1 MPDLKTSGEDTHLIR
16 KTYDAFLASAWHT
29 DELKSLR
36 QRIHNDF
43 SGAKLERVY
52 VAEISDRTNSPE
64 EKEDQLEIVDTCL
77 EAIEQSN
84 QFILLDV
91 GEYGTYL
98 GQESSKS
105 VSSFLEL
112 ELFQAV
118 LHKKPIH
125 FLLVGQQET
134 ELASLVSRLPNSGVS
149 KTVVGNLDEAEAEIS
164 KVLDGKI
171 ALSAAPGLV
180 SDFTDEVLRFRQK
193 HWSDRKLFSEP
204 ELFGGLVVGNTVN
217 DVFDAE
223 IVDYYLQLAEAETH
237 TSRVLTRTWIAIRY
251 LMKVHYST
259 THDPVVVGLWRR
271 AFSLWLRATSWR
283 GLHGH
288 IRLGNVSALGSHAL
302 LLGQNDIPFFDEND
316 PRSGDL
322 FNDLCSAYYS
332 VSKMAGR
339 GYSRSLLKRSEAYLS
354 AGLKSR
360 SRAHTHKLLPLKGA
374 LEMRRL
380 RLKSAVATFSEAL
393 ALAEGRA
400 EDQNEIGFLMTELG
414 FVEALSGSPR
424 TGRRRIVEGLSTIDR
439 DTWNPGFL
447 ARAERKLAIASL
459 MCFGFSDARDA
470 AARALLV
477 AEQHDMLNQIRAPMS
492 WLARWPK

>member
-1 MPDLKTSGEDTHLIR
+1 MIQKS
-16 KTYDAFLASAWHT
+16 YDAFLASAWHT
-29 DELKSLR
+29 EELKSLR

-43 SGAKLERVY
+43 SDAEIERVY
-52 VAEISDRTNSPE
+52 VAEISDRANSPD
-64 EKEDQLEIVDTCL
+64 EKDDQLAIVDTCL

-91 GEYGTYL
+91 GVYGTYL

-118 LHKKPIH
+118 LHRKPIH
-125 FLLVGQQET
+125 FLLVGQEET

-149 KTVVGNLDEAEAEIS
+149 KTIVGNLKEAEAEIS
-164 KVLDGKI
+164 RVVDGKR
-171 ALSAAPGLV
+171 ALSVAPGLV
-180 SDFTDEVLRFRQK
+180 SDFTDEVLRIRQK
-193 HWSDRKLFSEP
+193 QWSDQKLFLEP
-204 ELFGGLVVGNTVN
+204 ELFDGLVVGSTVN
-217 DVFDAE
+217 DAFDAE
-223 IVDYYLQLAEAETH
+223 IVDEYLQLAEAETH
-237 TSRVLTRTWIAIRY
+237 TNRVLTRTWIAIRY
-251 LMKVHYST
+251 LMKIHYST
-259 THDPVVVGLWRR
+259 TRDPVVVGLWRR

-288 IRLGNVSALGSHAL
+288 ILLGNVSALGSHAL
-302 LLGQNDIPFFDEND
+302 LLGQNDIPFFDESD
-316 PRSGDL
+316 PSSGDL

-339 GYSRSLLKRSEAYLS
+339 GYSRFLLKRAEEYLS
-354 AGLKSR
+354 AGLQGR
-360 SRAHTHKLLPLKGA
+360 SREHSHRLLPLKGA

-393 ALAEGRA
+393 TLAEGRG
-400 EDQNEIGFLMTELG
+400 EEQNEIGFLMTELG

-424 TGRRRIVEGLSTIDR
+424 TGRRRIAQGLSAIDR

-459 MCFGFSDARDA
+459 ICFGFSDARDA
-470 AARALLV
+470 ATRALLV

-492 WLARWPK
+492 WLARRSK